1 MEDELQKIYYDL
13 GNEASFSGVGALYRV
28 LKEKG
33 FKKVTHKRIEDWLQK
48 QETHSLHKPVR
59 HTFPRNR
66 VIVSG
71 KDDQFQ
77 ADLIDLTPLSRFNKG
92 YKYWLTC
99 IDVLSKY
106 GWAIPLKTKTGREI
120 TDAFAKIL
128 KSGRKPKKLQTDK
141 GTEFL
146 NRIFQN
152 YLKKQGIH
160 FFTTHSETKC
170 GVVKRFNRTLKTKL
184 YKYFTYKNTHQ
195 YLNILPDLLKSYNQS
210 FHRSIRMKPIEVTK
224 KNENAVWHTLYG
236 KPISTPL
243 RFQFQVGD
251 QVRISKAKKTFDKG
265 YKANWSI
272 EIFTV
277 ADQLPRIP
285 PVYRL
290 KDQQGEMIEGVFY
303 EPEIQKVE
311 KEDDVYQIE
320 KVLKRRKLKGGVA
333 EVFVKWR
340 GYPDKF
346 NSWIPANQVQKL

>member
-1 MEDELQKIYYDL
+1 M
-13 GNEASFSGVGALYRV
+13 
-28 LKEKG
+28 
-33 FKKVTHKRIEDWLQK
+33 
-48 QETHSLHKPVR
+48 
-59 HTFPRNR
+59 
-66 VIVSG
+66 IVSG
-71 KDDQFQ
+71 KDHQFQ
-77 ADLIDLTPLSRFNKG
+77 ADLIDLSSLSRFNKG

-146 NRIFQN
+146 NHIFQN

-170 GVVKRFNRTLKTKL
+170 GAVERFNRTLKSKL

-195 YLNILPDLLKSYNQS
+195 YLDILPDLLKSYNQS
-210 FHRSIRMKPIEVTK
+210 FHRSIRMKPVEVTE
-224 KNENAVWHTLYG
+224 KNEDAVWHTLYG
-236 KPISTPL
+236 KSISAPT
-243 RFQFQVGD
+243 RFLFHVGD
-251 QVRISKAKKTFDKG
+251 QVRISKTKKTFDKG

-277 ADQLPRIP
+277 AERVPRNP

-303 EPEIQKVE
+303 EPELQKVE

-320 KVLKRRKLKGGVA
+320 KILKRRKLKGRVA